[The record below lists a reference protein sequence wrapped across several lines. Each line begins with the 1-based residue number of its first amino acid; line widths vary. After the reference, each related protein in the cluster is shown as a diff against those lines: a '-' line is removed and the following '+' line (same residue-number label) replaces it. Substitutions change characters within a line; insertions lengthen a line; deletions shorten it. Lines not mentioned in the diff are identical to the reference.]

1 MDLSV
6 NEGNIY
12 QVIKDLRRLVKECL
26 IPRIDR
32 LEDEVKE
39 LRELVWPIYSGV
51 LGGGYAHLKEF
62 DNLETMVCK
71 KSEVIRRLFPKEVWR
86 WGRKQE
92 ELKKI
97 YSVINNEF

>member
-12 QVIKDLRRLVKECL
+12 QVITDLRRLVKECL
-26 IPRIDR
+26 IPRIDH

-39 LRELVWPIYSGV
+39 LRELVWPIYSGI
-51 LGGGYAHLKEF
+51 LSGGYAHLKEF
-62 DNLETMVCK
+62 DNLETMVRK
-71 KSEVIRRLFPKEVWR
+71 KSEVIKRLFPEEVWR
-86 WGRKQE
+86 WGRSQE

-97 YSVINNEF
+97 YSVINK